1 MNIKDY
7 KNKEINMYIL
17 GVIFLYLCISNS
29 FNLDNNNMINVNQL
43 IKTTLSSGIIYLFTY
58 LSDAIISSYFKDK
71 IIYLFGIIKKPGE
84 WIFSNI
90 KNNCKDD
97 RIYSEK
103 ANQKYKDIYLN
114 MPKEK
119 NKRKKYENSEWYAI
133 YSNYRNE
140 TMIEI
145 SNREYL
151 MTRDF
156 VFVTIS
162 MLIIYIALCV
172 LNIFYWN
179 FTFIIILLILLII
192 NTISANIKAK
202 RFVYNVIA
210 IDLTKTSK

>member
-7 KNKEINMYIL
+7 KNKELNMYIL

-29 FNLDNNNMINVNQL
+29 FNLDNNNIINVNQL
-43 IKTTLSSGIIYLFTY
+43 ITTTLASGIIYLFTY

-71 IIYLFGIIKKPGE
+71 IIYLFGIIKKPSE

-140 TMIEI
+140 KMIEI

-179 FTFIIILLILLII
+179 FKFIIILLILLII
-192 NTISANIKAK
+192 NTTSANIKAK

>member
-29 FNLDNNNMINVNQL
+29 FNLDNNNITNVNQL
-43 IKTTLSSGIIYLFTY
+43 ITTILSSGIIYLFTY

-103 ANQKYKDIYLN
+103 ANQRYKDIYLN

-119 NKRKKYENSEWYAI
+119 NKRKIYENSEWYAI

-140 TMIEI
+140 KMIEI

-162 MLIIYIALCV
+162 MFIIYIALCV

-179 FTFIIILLILLII
+179 FTFIITLLILLVI

-210 IDLTKTSK
+210 IDLAKTSK

>member
-17 GVIFLYLCISNS
+17 GVIFLYLCISNY

>member
-43 IKTTLSSGIIYLFTY
+43 INTTLSSGIIYLFTY
-58 LSDAIISSYFKDK
+58 LSDAMISSYFKDK

-90 KNNCKDD
+90 KHNCKDD

-151 MTRDF
+151 MTRDL

-172 LNIFYWN
+172 LNIFYWS

>member
-43 IKTTLSSGIIYLFTY
+43 INTTLSSGIIYLFTY
-58 LSDAIISSYFKDK
+58 LSDAMISSYFKDK

-151 MTRDF
+151 MTRDL

-172 LNIFYWN
+172 LNIFYWS